1 MERWHTG
8 YCKIRVLSHCNRQVA
23 SSPPSQQVEDVHR
36 EYGIFLLGVLV
47 TAFASPFSPLAL
59 EAGVDLGRA
68 LPARGHCQCQHT
80 LGCLYVCDTQT
91 NECYCR
97 TLIVIYLLEVCIA
110 GDSNSPPHDRDCSP
124 HWSIVDRPCNTGP
137 TVLRRD
143 GQNVA
148 VDAKSN
154 PIVLVPI

>member
-36 EYGIFLLGVLV
+36 EYGIFLLGVLAV
-47 TAFASPFSPLAL
+47 RCPPVDTASASTLLA
-59 EAGVDLGRA
+59 A
-68 LPARGHCQCQHT
+68 L
-80 LGCLYVCDTQT
+80 
-91 NECYCR
+91 
-97 TLIVIYLLEVCIA
+97 CIA